1 MADAKKLR
9 AEATALVTEL
19 LDRLRS
25 SDVRELEVRRGE
37 LRVRVVAALPEA
49 PALASLAGVP
59 SPGAARPD
67 GALAVDGAM
76 VTPRPSGGG
85 GLRPTGDR
93 GTTEITAPLTGIFY
107 RSGSP
112 QAPPFVQVGSTV
124 AVGDIVGLIEAMKL
138 FNEIRSTAAGR
149 VVRVNAE
156 NGQLVRAHQ
165 PLIELDRAGA
175 GPRG

>member
-1 MADAKKLR
+1 VADPKKLR

-19 LDRLRS
+19 LERLRA

-37 LRVRVVAALPEA
+37 LRVRVAKAASAEGSSSGGA
-49 PALASLAGVP
+49 
-59 SPGAARPD
+59 GAAVAGD
-67 GALAVDGAM
+67 G
-76 VTPRPSGGG
+76 PRPSPD
-85 GLRPTGDR
+85 LPRRIDTLPVRSVKTI
-93 GTTEITAPLTGIFY
+93 EITAPLTGVFY
-107 RSGSP
+107 RSPSP

-149 VVRVNAE
+149 VVRVNTE

-165 PLIELDRAGA
+165 PLVELE
-175 GPRG
+175 